1 MVAMD
6 KVTGL
11 LLQQNKL
18 AALCL
23 KRLGSSFDYIR
34 SISKTSKRETQ
45 LMNGNV
51 TRYMPYNIHVIV
63 GDKEALLYDVLSSKI
78 YRVSLS
84 LAKKVDDL
92 QTNVETSAEAAEILD
107 NLLGKFL
114 EKAIDLPGHSSW
126 ITSHVLPK
134 LTLSITSKCNLRC
147 EYCYA
152 NHGLYANQCKG
163 KDMSEEDAKA
173 FIDKI
178 VSFGVQEIES
188 IQFFGGEPTL
198 RIDTIQAVC
207 MYCKHLYDVGTLRK
221 IPSLQKSPPQP
232 HLHAI

>member
-1 MVAMD
+1 M
-6 KVTGL
+6 
-11 LLQQNKL
+11 
-18 AALCL
+18 
-23 KRLGSSFDYIR
+23 
-34 SISKTSKRETQ
+34 
-45 LMNGNV
+45 
-51 TRYMPYNIHVIV
+51 
-63 GDKEALLYDVLSSKI
+63 
-78 YRVSLS
+78 S

-198 RIDTIQAVC
+198 RIDTIQSVC

-221 IPSLQKSPPQP
+221 IPSFTMISNLAFNPIARLQKSLKKTIYTLLSVLMVRLPFMIVNVNIWMGQALI
-232 HLHAI
+232 HIAQKTQKDCLRISTQ

>member
-84 LAKKVDDL
+84 LAKKL
-92 QTNVETSAEAAEILD
+92 MIYRPMWR
-107 NLLGKFL
+107 
-114 EKAIDLPGHSSW
+114 LPLR
-126 ITSHVLPK
+126 LP
-134 LTLSITSKCNLRC
+134 R
-147 EYCYA
+147 
-152 NHGLYANQCKG
+152 
-163 KDMSEEDAKA
+163 
-173 FIDKI
+173 F
-178 VSFGVQEIES
+178 
-188 IQFFGGEPTL
+188 
-198 RIDTIQAVC
+198 
-207 MYCKHLYDVGTLRK
+207 
-221 IPSLQKSPPQP
+221 
-232 HLHAI
+232 